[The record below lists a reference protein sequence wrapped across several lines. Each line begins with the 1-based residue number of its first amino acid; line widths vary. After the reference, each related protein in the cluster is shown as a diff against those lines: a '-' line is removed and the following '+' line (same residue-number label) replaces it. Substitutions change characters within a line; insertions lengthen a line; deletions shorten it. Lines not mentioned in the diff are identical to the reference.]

1 MNQTFGPDQTD
12 PSNAIFM
19 PRKAGAGRIWPTDLP
34 GNGSRAAGRRR
45 RKRLHVPAADRS
57 GASGRTVQSSD
68 LSTTRWCARLANL
81 RTAPAIRLRPASV
94 LSRVSRRAADR
105 HRAGDR
111 SRGKAQAWRRS
122 RGSLESA
129 SSGAGAQLIPGTSA
143 LPQQRQSSLAWTA
156 MDCCFLSRLDGAK
169 RVGEQFCSDAEGTER
184 PAER

>member
-1 MNQTFGPDQTD
+1 MLVLKSRAGVSAPASGDKRGPAGSGRQTSRGMEAGPQVG
-12 PSNAIFM
+12 
-19 PRKAGAGRIWPTDLP
+19 AGASGCTYPPPTE
-34 GNGSRAAGRRR
+34 
-45 RKRLHVPAADRS
+45 S